1 MTEAEQSG
9 HADAKAA
16 HSAAIH
22 ASWLAWKADSDA
34 ATTALRAA
42 EAAFDYPDPDLQKAF
57 DAYRAASDAALRAHR
72 ERCDAAAEDLAAAMK
87 AAP

>member
-1 MTEAEQSG
+1 MTDAEPNA

-34 ATTALRAA
+34 ATAALKAA
-42 EAAFDYPDPDLQKAF
+42 EAAFHYPDPELQRAF
-57 DAYRAASDAALRAHR
+57 DAYRVASDTRLRAHR
-72 ERCDAAAEDLAAAMK
+72 KRCDAADEQLAAAIK